1 MMNGDTYLCC
11 PVWCRA
17 WYGRYG
23 IDYDLAESIYV
34 TDDATGFVDS
44 ITVTPCDY
52 LYIPQ
57 DISSDERNHW
67 IDQVNRRNLF
77 PTSQPRLSILY
88 WSSSSTA
95 TEPTQLSTHKTCAS
109 PKSDNTSSER
119 YPLELSYYE
128 RGKYDR
134 RICCEWWSSQWIRCR
149 SGREEET

>member
-1 MMNGDTYLCC
+1 MVYMMNGDTYLCC
-11 PVWCRA
+11 PAWCRA
-17 WYGRYG
+17 WHGRYG

-34 TDDATGFVDS
+34 TGFVDS
-44 ITVTPCDY
+44 ITVTACDY

-67 IDQVNRRNLF
+67 IDQVNRRKLF

-88 WSSSSTA
+88 WSNSSTA

-119 YPLELSYYE
+119 YPLELSYYQW
-128 RGKYDR
+128 GKYDR
-134 RICCEWWSSQWIRCR
+134 WFCCEWGSSQRIRWK
-149 SGREEET
+149 EET